1 LCLRKLGDNRACQ
14 TKFRRFLN
22 NIRVKVAEIV
32 EAVGERTASLVG
44 GRHVLAIQD
53 TTEVNYQSQADRKHN
68 LGTVGNGTDIGL
80 FLHPVLAVDA
90 DDGSCLG
97 LVHAQIWRRK
107 KAKAANYRALPIE
120 KKESHRW
127 LVGANAAKKLLSTTA
142 AWVTIVADRESDI
155 YEQWVRL
162 PDANTH
168 LLSRA
173 CQDRVL
179 ADGSRLFAT
188 LDGWREVTRYEIDL
202 PARLGKRSARHA
214 TLVVR
219 FGRVEICRPKTCSDR
234 AAPRSVRLTAI
245 DVREVDA
252 PPGEEPIHWRLL
264 TTHKVKSVRKARQ
277 VIAWY
282 SLRWIIEQL
291 FRTLKSQGLDV
302 ESSML
307 ENGPALERL
316 VMLGIVAATKTMQ
329 LVQARDPATPA
340 VPAERVFD
348 QQEVAVIEALQP
360 RLQGRTEKQRN
371 PHQPG
376 TLGWAAWTIARLGG
390 WTGYASER
398 PPGPIT
404 MHNGLRRFA
413 AIVEGASLILGVT

>member
-1 LCLRKLGDNRACQ
+1 VRRLGDSRARQ
-14 TKFRRFLN
+14 TQFRRFLN
-22 NIRVKVAEIV
+22 NARVKVTEII
-32 EAVGERTASLVG
+32 EAVGERTAGLVG

-107 KAKAANYRALPIE
+107 KRKAANYRELPIE

-127 LVGANAAKKLLSTTA
+127 LVGANTAKQLLSTTA

-155 YEQWVRL
+155 FEQWARL
-162 PDANTH
+162 PDGNTH

-173 CQDRVL
+173 SQDRVL
-179 ADGSRLFAT
+179 CDAGRLFETMDA
-188 LDGWREVTRYEIDL
+188 WPEATRYEVDL
-202 PARLGKRSARHA
+202 PSRPGKRRARRA
-214 TLVVR
+214 VLAVR
-219 FGRVEICRPKTCSDR
+219 FGEVEIRRPQTCSDR
-234 AAPRSVRLTAI
+234 TARSVRLRAI
-245 DVREVDA
+245 DVREVKA
-252 PPGEEPIHWRLL
+252 PRGEEPIHWRLL
-264 TTHKVKSVRKARQ
+264 TTHTVDDVDKARQ

-282 SLRWIIEQL
+282 SLRWNIEQL

-307 ENGPALERL
+307 EDGTALERL
-316 VMLGIVAATKTMQ
+316 VMLGIVGATKTMQ
-329 LVQARDPATPA
+329 LVLARDPATPA
-340 VPAERVFD
+340 LPVERVFD
-348 QQEVAVIEALQP
+348 QQEIAVIKALQP
-360 RLQGRTEKQRN
+360 RLEGRTEKQRN

-376 TLGWAAWTIARLGG
+376 TLGWGSWTIARLGG

-404 MHNGLRRFA
+404 MHNGLQRFVA
-413 AIVEGASLILGVT
+413 MVEGASLILGIT

>member
-1 LCLRKLGDNRACQ
+1 VRRLGDSRARQ
-14 TKFRRFLN
+14 TQFRRFLN
-22 NIRVKVAEIV
+22 NARVKVTEII
-32 EAVGERTASLVG
+32 EAVGERTAGLVG

-68 LGTVGNGTDIGL
+68 LGTVGNGTDVGL

-107 KAKAANYRALPIE
+107 KQKAANYRELPIE
-120 KKESHRW
+120 KKESYRW
-127 LVGANAAKKLLSTTA
+127 LVGANTAKQLLSTTA
-142 AWVTIVADRESDI
+142 AGVTIVADRESDI
-155 YEQWVRL
+155 FEQWARL
-162 PDANTH
+162 PDSNTH

-173 CQDRVL
+173 SQDRVL
-179 ADGSRLFAT
+179 CDAGRLFETMDAW
-188 LDGWREVTRYEIDL
+188 LEATRYEVDL
-202 PARLGKRSARHA
+202 PSRPGKRRARRA
-214 TLVVR
+214 VLAVR
-219 FGRVEICRPKTCSDR
+219 FGEVEIRRPQTCSDR
-234 AAPRSVRLTAI
+234 TAPRGVRLTAI
-245 DVREVDA
+245 DVREVKA
-252 PPGEEPIHWRLL
+252 PRGEEPIHWRLL
-264 TTHKVKSVRKARQ
+264 TTHTVDDVDKARQ

-282 SLRWIIEQL
+282 SLRWNIEQL

-307 ENGPALERL
+307 EDGTALERL

-329 LVQARDPATPA
+329 LVLARDPATPA
-340 VPAERVFD
+340 LPVERVFD
-348 QQEVAVIEALQP
+348 QQEIAVIKALQP
-360 RLQGRTEKQRN
+360 RLEGRTEKQRN

-376 TLGWAAWTIARLGG
+376 TLGWASWTIARLGG

-404 MHNGLRRFA
+404 MHNGLQRFVA
-413 AIVEGASLILGVT
+413 MVEGASLVLGIT

>member
-1 LCLRKLGDNRACQ
+1 MRKLGDNRARQ
-14 TKFRRFLN
+14 TRFRRFLN
-22 NIRVKVAEIV
+22 NVRVKVAEIV
-32 EAVGERTASLVG
+32 EAIGERTASLVG
-44 GRHVLAIQD
+44 GHHVLAIQD

-68 LGTVGNGTDIGL
+68 LGTVGNGTDVGL

-107 KAKAANYRALPIE
+107 KRKAANYRELPIE

-127 LVGANAAKKLLSTTA
+127 LVGANAAKQLLSTTA

-162 PDANTH
+162 PDAKTH

-179 ADGSRLFAT
+179 ADGGRLFAT
-188 LDGWREVTRYEIDL
+188 LDQWPEVTRYEIDL
-202 PARLGKRSARHA
+202 PARVGKRRARRA
-214 TLVVR
+214 ILAVR
-219 FGRVEICRPKTCSDR
+219 FGEVEICRPKTCSDPK
-234 AAPRSVRLTAI
+234 APRSVRLTAI

-264 TTHKVKSVRKARQ
+264 TTHKVKSARKARQ

-291 FRTLKSQGLDV
+291 FRTLKTQGLDV

-307 ENGPALERL
+307 ENGASLERL

-348 QQEVAVIEALQP
+348 QQEVAVIAALQS

-413 AIVEGASLILGVT
+413 AIVEGASLFLGVT

>member
-1 LCLRKLGDNRACQ
+1 MRKLGDNRACQ

-162 PDANTH
+162 PDPNTH

-179 ADGSRLFAT
+179 ADGGRLFAT

-202 PARLGKRSARHA
+202 PARLGKRSARRA

-219 FGRVEICRPKTCSDR
+219 FGQVEICRPKTCSDR

-277 VIAWY
+277 VIDWY

-291 FRTLKSQGLDV
+291 FRTSKSQGLDV

-404 MHNGLRRFA
+404 MHNGLQRFA

>member
-1 LCLRKLGDNRACQ
+1 VRRLGDSRARQ
-14 TKFRRFLN
+14 TQFRRFLN
-22 NIRVKVAEIV
+22 NARVKVTEII
-32 EAVGERTASLVG
+32 EAVGERTAGLVG

-68 LGTVGNGTDIGL
+68 LGTVGNGTDVGL

-107 KAKAANYRALPIE
+107 KQKAANYRELPIE
-120 KKESHRW
+120 KKESYRW
-127 LVGANAAKKLLSTTA
+127 LVGANTAKQLLSTTA
-142 AWVTIVADRESDI
+142 AGVTIVADRESDI
-155 YEQWVRL
+155 FEQWARL
-162 PDANTH
+162 PDSNTH

-173 CQDRVL
+173 SQDRVL
-179 ADGSRLFAT
+179 CDAGRLFETMDA
-188 LDGWREVTRYEIDL
+188 WPEATRYEVDL
-202 PARLGKRSARHA
+202 PSRPGKRRARRA
-214 TLVVR
+214 VLAVR
-219 FGRVEICRPKTCSDR
+219 FGEVEIRRPQTCSDR
-234 AAPRSVRLTAI
+234 TAPRGVRLTAI
-245 DVREVDA
+245 DVREVKA
-252 PPGEEPIHWRLL
+252 PRGEEPIHWRLL
-264 TTHKVKSVRKARQ
+264 TTHTVDDVDKARQ

-282 SLRWIIEQL
+282 SLRWNIEQL

-307 ENGPALERL
+307 EDGTALERL

-329 LVQARDPATPA
+329 LVLARDPATPA
-340 VPAERVFD
+340 LPVERVFD
-348 QQEVAVIEALQP
+348 QQEIAVIKALQP
-360 RLQGRTEKQRN
+360 RLEGRTEKQRN

-376 TLGWAAWTIARLGG
+376 TLGWASWTIARLGG

-404 MHNGLRRFA
+404 MRNGLQRFVA
-413 AIVEGASLILGVT
+413 MVEGASLVLGIT

>member
-1 LCLRKLGDNRACQ
+1 VRRLGDSRARQ
-14 TKFRRFLN
+14 TQFRRFLN
-22 NIRVKVAEIV
+22 NARVKVTEII
-32 EAVGERTASLVG
+32 EAVGERTAGLVG

-68 LGTVGNGTDIGL
+68 LGTVGNGTDVGL

-107 KAKAANYRALPIE
+107 KQKAANYRELPIE
-120 KKESHRW
+120 KKESYRW
-127 LVGANAAKKLLSTTA
+127 LVGANTAKQLLSTTA
-142 AWVTIVADRESDI
+142 AGVTIVADRESDI
-155 YEQWVRL
+155 FEQWARL
-162 PDANTH
+162 PDGNTH

-173 CQDRVL
+173 SQDRVL
-179 ADGSRLFAT
+179 CDAGRLFETMDA
-188 LDGWREVTRYEIDL
+188 WPEATRYEVDL
-202 PARLGKRSARHA
+202 PSRPGKRRARRA
-214 TLVVR
+214 VLAVR
-219 FGRVEICRPKTCSDR
+219 FGEVEIRRPQTCSDR
-234 AAPRSVRLTAI
+234 TARSVRLRAI
-245 DVREVDA
+245 DVREVKA
-252 PPGEEPIHWRLL
+252 PRGEEPIHWRLL
-264 TTHKVKSVRKARQ
+264 TTHTVDNVDKARQ

-282 SLRWIIEQL
+282 SLRWNIEQL

-307 ENGPALERL
+307 EDGTALERL

-329 LVQARDPATPA
+329 LVLARDPATPA
-340 VPAERVFD
+340 LPVERVFD
-348 QQEVAVIEALQP
+348 QQEIAVIKALQP
-360 RLQGRTEKQRN
+360 RLEGRTEKQRN

-376 TLGWAAWTIARLGG
+376 TLGWASWTIARLGG

-404 MHNGLRRFA
+404 MHNGLQRFVA
-413 AIVEGASLILGVT
+413 MVEGASLVLGIT

>member
-1 LCLRKLGDNRACQ
+1 VRRLGDSRARQ
-14 TKFRRFLN
+14 TQFRRFLN
-22 NIRVKVAEIV
+22 NARVKVTEII
-32 EAVGERTASLVG
+32 EAVGERTAGLVG

-68 LGTVGNGTDIGL
+68 LGTVGNGTDVGL

-107 KAKAANYRALPIE
+107 KQKAANYRELPIE
-120 KKESHRW
+120 KKESYRW
-127 LVGANAAKKLLSTTA
+127 LVGANTAKQLLSTTA
-142 AWVTIVADRESDI
+142 AGVTIVADRESDI
-155 YEQWVRL
+155 FEQWARL
-162 PDANTH
+162 PDGNTH

-173 CQDRVL
+173 SQDRVL
-179 ADGSRLFAT
+179 CDAGRLFETMDA
-188 LDGWREVTRYEIDL
+188 WPEATRYEVDL
-202 PARLGKRSARHA
+202 PSRPGKRRARRA
-214 TLVVR
+214 VLAVR
-219 FGRVEICRPKTCSDR
+219 FGEVEIRRPQTCSDR
-234 AAPRSVRLTAI
+234 TARSVRLRAI
-245 DVREVDA
+245 DVREVKA
-252 PPGEEPIHWRLL
+252 PRGEEPIHWRLL
-264 TTHKVKSVRKARQ
+264 TTHTVDDVDKARQ

-282 SLRWIIEQL
+282 SLRWNIEQL

-307 ENGPALERL
+307 EDGTALERL

-329 LVQARDPATPA
+329 LVLARDPATPA
-340 VPAERVFD
+340 LPVERVFD
-348 QQEVAVIEALQP
+348 QQEIAVIKALQP
-360 RLQGRTEKQRN
+360 RLEGRTEKQRN

-376 TLGWAAWTIARLGG
+376 TLGWASWTIARLGG

-404 MHNGLRRFA
+404 MRNGLQRFVA
-413 AIVEGASLILGVT
+413 MVEGASLVLGIT

>member
-1 LCLRKLGDNRACQ
+1 MRKLGDNRARQ
-14 TKFRRFLN
+14 TQFRRFLN
-22 NIRVKVAEIV
+22 NVRVKVAEIV
-32 EAVGERTASLVG
+32 EASGERTASLVG

-68 LGTVGNGTDIGL
+68 LGTVGNGTDVGL

-107 KAKAANYRALPIE
+107 KRKAANYRELPIE

-127 LVGANAAKKLLSTTA
+127 LVGANVAKQLLSTTA
-142 AWVTIVADRESDI
+142 ARVTIVADRESDI
-155 YEQWVRL
+155 FEQWVRL
-162 PDANTH
+162 PDDNTH

-173 CQDRVL
+173 SQDRVL
-179 ADGSRLFAT
+179 RGGGRLFAT
-188 LDGWREVTRYEIDL
+188 LDEWPETTRYEVDL
-202 PARLGKRSARHA
+202 PARPGKRRARRA
-214 TLVVR
+214 VLAVR
-219 FGRVEICRPKTCSDR
+219 FGEVEIRRPKTCSDR
-234 AAPRSVRLTAI
+234 TAPRYVRLTAI
-245 DVREVDA
+245 DVREVKA
-252 PPGEEPIHWRLL
+252 PRGEEPIHWRLL
-264 TTHKVKSVRKARQ
+264 TTHTVNDVDKARQ

-282 SLRWIIEQL
+282 SLRWNIEQL

-307 ENGPALERL
+307 ENGTALERL
-316 VMLGIVAATKTMQ
+316 AMLGLLGATKTMQ
-329 LVQARDPATPA
+329 LVLARDPTTPA
-340 VPAERVFD
+340 LPVERVFD
-348 QQEVAVIEALQP
+348 QHEVAIIEALQP
-360 RLQGRTEKQRN
+360 RLEGRTDKQRN

-376 TLGWAAWTIARLGG
+376 TLGWASWTIARLGG

-404 MHNGLRRFA
+404 MHNGLQRFA
-413 AIVEGASLILGVT
+413 AMVEGASLVLGIT

>member
-1 LCLRKLGDNRACQ
+1 M
-14 TKFRRFLN
+14 
-22 NIRVKVAEIV
+22 
-32 EAVGERTASLVG
+32 
-44 GRHVLAIQD
+44 
-53 TTEVNYQSQADRKHN
+53 
-68 LGTVGNGTDIGL
+68 
-80 FLHPVLAVDA
+80 
-90 DDGSCLG
+90 
-97 LVHAQIWRRK
+97 
-107 KAKAANYRALPIE
+107 
-120 KKESHRW
+120 
-127 LVGANAAKKLLSTTA
+127 
-142 AWVTIVADRESDI
+142 
-155 YEQWVRL
+155 
-162 PDANTH
+162 
-168 LLSRA
+168 
-173 CQDRVL
+173 
-179 ADGSRLFAT
+179 
-188 LDGWREVTRYEIDL
+188 
-202 PARLGKRSARHA
+202 
-214 TLVVR
+214 
-219 FGRVEICRPKTCSDR
+219 
-234 AAPRSVRLTAI
+234 
-245 DVREVDA
+245 REVDA

-277 VIAWY
+277 VIDWY

-291 FRTLKSQGLDV
+291 FRTSKSQGLDV

-390 WTGYASER
+390 WTGYPSER

>member
-1 LCLRKLGDNRACQ
+1 VRRLGDSRARQ
-14 TKFRRFLN
+14 TQFRRFLN
-22 NIRVKVAEIV
+22 NARVKVTEII
-32 EAVGERTASLVG
+32 EAVGERTAGLVG

-68 LGTVGNGTDIGL
+68 LGTVGNGTDVGL

-107 KAKAANYRALPIE
+107 KQKAANYRELPIE
-120 KKESHRW
+120 KKESYRW
-127 LVGANAAKKLLSTTA
+127 LVGANTAKQLLSTTA
-142 AWVTIVADRESDI
+142 AGVTIVADRESDI
-155 YEQWVRL
+155 FEQWARL
-162 PDANTH
+162 PDSDTH

-173 CQDRVL
+173 SQDRVL
-179 ADGSRLFAT
+179 CDAGRLFETMDAW
-188 LDGWREVTRYEIDL
+188 LEATRYEVDL
-202 PARLGKRSARHA
+202 PSRPGKRRARRA
-214 TLVVR
+214 VLAVR
-219 FGRVEICRPKTCSDR
+219 FGEVEIRRPQTCSDR
-234 AAPRSVRLTAI
+234 TAPRGVRLTAI
-245 DVREVDA
+245 DVREVKA
-252 PPGEEPIHWRLL
+252 PRGEEPIHWRLL
-264 TTHKVKSVRKARQ
+264 TTHTVDDVDKARQ

-282 SLRWIIEQL
+282 SLRWNIEQL

-307 ENGPALERL
+307 EDGTALERL

-329 LVQARDPATPA
+329 LVLARDPATPA
-340 VPAERVFD
+340 LPVERVFD
-348 QQEVAVIEALQP
+348 QQEIAVIKALQP
-360 RLQGRTEKQRN
+360 RLEGRTEKQRN

-376 TLGWAAWTIARLGG
+376 TLGWASWTIARLGG

-404 MHNGLRRFA
+404 MRNGLQRFVA
-413 AIVEGASLILGVT
+413 MVEGASLVLGIT

>member
-1 LCLRKLGDNRACQ
+1 MSKGAEPQFGILTVREVKKRRA
-14 TKFRRFLN
+14 
-22 NIRVKVAEIV
+22 
-32 EAVGERTASLVG
+32 S
-44 GRHVLAIQD
+44 VLAIQD

-162 PDANTH
+162 PDPNTH

-179 ADGSRLFAT
+179 ADGGRLFAT

-202 PARLGKRSARHA
+202 PARLGKCPARDTGRALRPGRNLPTENLFGSRGSPQCAFDGHRRARSGCAAWRGTDPLAIAHDPQSQKCPQSASGDRLVFSALDHRTAVSNLEVPGARRRKQHAGERTRSGAIGHAGDRRGHQDHA
-214 TLVVR
+214 T
-219 FGRVEICRPKTCSDR
+219 
-234 AAPRSVRLTAI
+234 
-245 DVREVDA
+245 
-252 PPGEEPIHWRLL
+252 
-264 TTHKVKSVRKARQ
+264 
-277 VIAWY
+277 
-282 SLRWIIEQL
+282 
-291 FRTLKSQGLDV
+291 
-302 ESSML
+302 
-307 ENGPALERL
+307 
-316 VMLGIVAATKTMQ
+316 
-329 LVQARDPATPA
+329 
-340 VPAERVFD
+340 
-348 QQEVAVIEALQP
+348 
-360 RLQGRTEKQRN
+360 
-371 PHQPG
+371 
-376 TLGWAAWTIARLGG
+376 
-390 WTGYASER
+390 
-398 PPGPIT
+398 
-404 MHNGLRRFA
+404 
-413 AIVEGASLILGVT
+413 GAGS

>member
-1 LCLRKLGDNRACQ
+1 MTG
-14 TKFRRFLN
+14 
-22 NIRVKVAEIV
+22 IV
-32 EAVGERTASLVG
+32 EAVGEPTASLVG

-68 LGTVGNGTDIGL
+68 LGTVGNGTDVGL

-107 KAKAANYRALPIE
+107 KRKAANYRELPIE
-120 KKESHRW
+120 KKESYRW
-127 LVGANAAKKLLSTTA
+127 LVGANAAKQLLSTTA
-142 AWVTIVADRESDI
+142 TWVTIVADRESDI
-155 YEQWVRL
+155 FEQWVRL
-162 PDANTH
+162 PDNNTH

-173 CQDRVL
+173 SQDRVL
-179 ADGSRLFAT
+179 RDGGRLFAT
-188 LDGWREVTRYEIDL
+188 LDEWPEATRYEVDL
-202 PARLGKRSARHA
+202 PARPGKRGARRA
-214 TLVVR
+214 VLAVR
-219 FGRVEICRPKTCSDR
+219 FGEVEICRPKTCSDR
-234 AAPRSVRLTAI
+234 TAPRKVRLTAI
-245 DVREVDA
+245 DVREVKA
-252 PPGEEPIHWRLL
+252 PRGEEPIHWRLL
-264 TTHKVKSVRKARQ
+264 TTHTVDDVVKARQ

-282 SLRWIIEQL
+282 SLRWNIEQL

-307 ENGPALERL
+307 ENGTALERL
-316 VMLGIVAATKTMQ
+316 AMLGLVAATKTMQ
-329 LVQARDPATPA
+329 LVLARDPTTPA
-340 VPAERVFD
+340 LPVERVFD
-348 QQEVAVIEALQP
+348 QHEVAVLEALQP

-376 TLGWAAWTIARLGG
+376 TLGWASWTIARLGG

-404 MHNGLRRFA
+404 MHNGLQRFA
-413 AIVEGASLILGVT
+413 AMVEGASLVLGIT

>member
-1 LCLRKLGDNRACQ
+1 
-14 TKFRRFLN
+14 
-22 NIRVKVAEIV
+22 VKVTEII
-32 EAVGERTASLVG
+32 EAVGERTAGLVG

-107 KAKAANYRALPIE
+107 KQKAANYRELPIE
-120 KKESHRW
+120 KKESYRW
-127 LVGANAAKKLLSTTA
+127 LVGANTAKQLLSTTA
-142 AWVTIVADRESDI
+142 AGVTIVADRESDI
-155 YEQWVRL
+155 FEQWARL
-162 PDANTH
+162 PDGNTH

-173 CQDRVL
+173 SQDRVL
-179 ADGSRLFAT
+179 CDAGRLFETMDA
-188 LDGWREVTRYEIDL
+188 WPEATRYEVDL
-202 PARLGKRSARHA
+202 PSRPGKRRARRA
-214 TLVVR
+214 VLAVR
-219 FGRVEICRPKTCSDR
+219 FGEVEIRRPQTCSDR
-234 AAPRSVRLTAI
+234 TAPRGVRLTAI
-245 DVREVDA
+245 DVREVKA
-252 PPGEEPIHWRLL
+252 PRGEEPIHWRLL
-264 TTHKVKSVRKARQ
+264 TTHTVDDVDKARQ

-282 SLRWIIEQL
+282 SLRWNIEQL

-307 ENGPALERL
+307 EDGPALERL

-329 LVQARDPATPA
+329 LVLARDPATPA
-340 VPAERVFD
+340 LPVERVFD
-348 QQEVAVIEALQP
+348 QQEIAVIKALQP
-360 RLQGRTEKQRN
+360 RLEGRTEKQRN

-376 TLGWAAWTIARLGG
+376 TLGWASWTIARLGG

-404 MHNGLRRFA
+404 MHNGLQRFVA
-413 AIVEGASLILGVT
+413 MVEGASLVLGIT

>member
-1 LCLRKLGDNRACQ
+1 VRELGDNRASQ
-14 TKFRRFLN
+14 TRFRRFLN
-22 NIRVKVAEIV
+22 NVKVKVAEIV
-32 EAVGERTASLVG
+32 EAVGERTASLVS

-53 TTEVNYQSQADRKHN
+53 TTEVNYQSQAGRKYD
-68 LGTVGNGTDIGL
+68 LGTVGNGTDVGL

-107 KAKAANYRALPIE
+107 KRKAANYRELPIE

-127 LVGANAAKKLLSTTA
+127 LVGANVAKQLLSTTA

-155 YEQWVRL
+155 FEQWARL
-162 PDANTH
+162 PEGNTH

-173 CQDRVL
+173 SQDRL
-179 ADGSRLFAT
+179 LRDGGRLFET
-188 LDGWREVTRYEIDL
+188 LDGWSEATRYEVDL
-202 PARLGKRSARHA
+202 PARPGKRRARRA
-214 TLVVR
+214 VLAVR
-219 FGRVEICRPKTCSDR
+219 FGVVEIRRPKDCSDR

-245 DVREVDA
+245 DVRELKA
-252 PPGEEPIHWRLL
+252 PRGEEPIHWRLL
-264 TTHKVKSVRKARQ
+264 TTHTVNDAKKARE
-277 VIAWY
+277 VIGWY
-282 SLRWIIEQL
+282 SLRWNIEQL

-307 ENGPALERL
+307 ENGTALERL

-329 LVQARDPATPA
+329 LVLARDPATPA
-340 VPAERVFD
+340 LPVERVFD
-348 QQEVAVIEALQP
+348 QQEIAVIEALQP
-360 RLQGRTEKQRN
+360 RLEGRTEKQRN
-371 PHQPG
+371 PHQRR
-376 TLGWAAWTIARLGG
+376 TLGWASWTIARLGG

-404 MHNGLRRFA
+404 MHRGLQRFA
-413 AIVEGASLILGVT
+413 TIVEFASLMPGVT